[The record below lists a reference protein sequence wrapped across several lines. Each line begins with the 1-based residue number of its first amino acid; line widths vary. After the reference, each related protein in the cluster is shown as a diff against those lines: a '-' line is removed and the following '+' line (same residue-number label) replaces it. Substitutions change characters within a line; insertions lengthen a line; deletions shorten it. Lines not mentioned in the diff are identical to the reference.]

1 MIGSWEWFGERKP
14 KLKKSTYIIY
24 RLERILLLITT
35 SFLGIWILISE
46 ISEIFQSELTVTY
59 YYKKDS
65 FENTIEIFYNIFGIF
80 TIIPIS
86 IVFVAIRKRSKSLYA
101 LFYFASLIEALIILC
116 RLLFSFHKEYISYCR
131 IFRLH
136 NFYPYDGKG
145 YYPNVKL
152 NIDNNITYRVRF
164 FIAIPTLIFLT
175 ILLINTYLCM
185 IRIDDEFILLIYGSE
200 NKQILLQNI
209 KEYLKKVLKDFLHF
223 LGKKSESNEHIKKLG
238 VNAWKFIPESRILLN
253 EIVIVSDENDKNTN
267 NNTFKKDH
275 ECVEIDFNTKFDV
288 MIQTNYPL
296 LNINNTNNIPSDTT
310 ALNISTLSTSLP
322 AKYWFYYYEITILLN
337 ENNDKTIIAIG
348 LASKNYSTNRL
359 PGCNIHSV
367 GFHSDEGR
375 IFHNE
380 KYTGSKYAEKWG
392 EVNDVI
398 GCGYYPNTGQV
409 FFTMNGKNLDTA
421 YTGLFH
427 TWYPTIG
434 SNGTCKLKVNFGQ
447 EEFMYKEANGMSVA
461 GIIS

>member
-1 MIGSWEWFGERKP
+1 MIGSWEWFEERKP

-24 RLERILLLITT
+24 RLEKILLLITT

-65 FENTIEIFYNIFGIF
+65 FENTIEIFYNIFGII

-164 FIAIPTLIFLT
+164 FIV
-175 ILLINTYLCM
+175 
-185 IRIDDEFILLIYGSE
+185 YGSE

-275 ECVEIDFNTKFDV
+275 ECVEIDFNTKFD
-288 MIQTNYPL
+288 
-296 LNINNTNNIPSDTT
+296 
-310 ALNISTLSTSLP
+310 
-322 AKYWFYYYEITILLN
+322 
-337 ENNDKTIIAIG
+337 NNDKTIIAIG

-367 GFHSDEGR
+367 GFHSDKGR

>member
-1 MIGSWEWFGERKP
+1 MIGSWEWFEERKP

-24 RLERILLLITT
+24 RLEKILLLITT

-65 FENTIEIFYNIFGIF
+65 FENTIEIFYNIFGII

-164 FIAIPTLIFLT
+164 FIV
-175 ILLINTYLCM
+175 
-185 IRIDDEFILLIYGSE
+185 YGSE

-275 ECVEIDFNTKFDV
+275 EC
-288 MIQTNYPL
+288 
-296 LNINNTNNIPSDTT
+296 
-310 ALNISTLSTSLP
+310 TLSTSLP

-367 GFHSDEGR
+367 GFHSDKGR

>member
-164 FIAIPTLIFLT
+164 FIV
-175 ILLINTYLCM
+175 
-185 IRIDDEFILLIYGSE
+185 YGSE

-209 KEYLKKVLKDFLHF
+209 KEYLKKVSKDFLHF

-267 NNTFKKDH
+267 NNTYKKDH

-359 PGCNIHSV
+359 PGCNTHSV
-367 GFHSDEGR
+367 GFHSDE
-375 IFHNE
+375 
-380 KYTGSKYAEKWG
+380 
-392 EVNDVI
+392 